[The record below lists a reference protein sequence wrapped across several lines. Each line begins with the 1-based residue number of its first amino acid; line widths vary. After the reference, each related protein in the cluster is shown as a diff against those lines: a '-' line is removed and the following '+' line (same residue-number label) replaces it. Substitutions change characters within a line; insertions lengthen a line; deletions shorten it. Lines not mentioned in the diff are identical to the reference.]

1 MAAPKPVTLITGA
14 SAGIGAALA
23 HHFASNRHELVLVA
37 RRTAALNELAGAIEA
52 RGLPRPQ
59 VIAADLTKSD
69 APALIADEL
78 RTRDLEPN
86 FVVNNAGFGLVG
98 TAAELDRAEQLAMID
113 LNARALTDLSLR
125 FVDSLARHRGGILN
139 VASVAGFMPGPGLA
153 VYYATKAY
161 VLSFSEALHHELAP
175 KGIRVTALC
184 PGPVATEF
192 QSRAGMPE
200 GYFPSILDRSVE
212 RVARD
217 GYDGLMAG
225 KRVVIPGFPNRVAA
239 FLPRLAPRGIVLA
252 VMNRLAPAIAC
263 ARDLLRPAFA
273 RRSIKPR

>member
-1 MAAPKPVTLITGA
+1 MTAPKPVTLITGA

-23 HHFASNRHELVLVA
+23 HHFAASRHEVVLVA
-37 RRTAALNELAGAIEA
+37 RRTAALNELAGSIEA
-52 RGLPRPQ
+52 RGLPRPH
-59 VIAADLTKSD
+59 VIAADLIKSD

-78 RTRDLEPN
+78 RARDLEPN

-98 TAAELDRAEQLAMID
+98 AAAELDRAEQLAMID

-139 VASVAGFMPGPGLA
+139 VASVASFMPGPGLA

-175 KGIRVTALC
+175 KGIRVTTLC

-252 VMNRLAPAIAC
+252 VMNRL
-263 ARDLLRPAFA
+263 
-273 RRSIKPR
+273 RRH

>member
-1 MAAPKPVTLITGA
+1 VTALKPVTLITGA
-14 SAGIGAALA
+14 SSGIGAALA
-23 HHFASNRHELVLVA
+23 HQFASNRHELVLVA

-59 VIAADLTKSD
+59 VITADLIKSD

-78 RTRDLEPN
+78 RTRELEPN

-98 TAAELDRAEQLAMID
+98 SATELNRAEQLAMID

-125 FVDSLARHRGGILN
+125 FIDSLARHRGGILN
-139 VASVAGFMPGPGLA
+139 VASIASFMPGPGLA
-153 VYYATKAY
+153 IYYATKAY
-161 VLSFSEALHHELAP
+161 VLSFSEALHNELAT

-184 PGPVATEF
+184 PGPVATGF
-192 QSRAGMPE
+192 QTRAGMPKD
-200 GYFPSILDRSVE
+200 YFPSILDRSVE

-225 KRVVIPGFPNRVAA
+225 KRVVIPGFPNRIVA
-239 FLPRLAPRGIVLA
+239 FLPRLTPRGMMLA
-252 VMNRLAPAIAC
+252 VMSRLHG
-263 ARDLLRPAFA
+263 R
-273 RRSIKPR
+273 

>member
-1 MAAPKPVTLITGA
+1 VTAHKPATLITGA

-23 HHFASNRHELVLVA
+23 HHFASNGHKLVLVA
-37 RRTAALNELAGAIEA
+37 RRTAALNELAGAIET
-52 RGLPRPQ
+52 RGLPRPH
-59 VIAADLTKSD
+59 VITADLTKSD

-78 RTRDLEPN
+78 RARDIEPN
-86 FVVNNAGFGLVG
+86 YVVNNAGFGLVG
-98 TAAELDRAEQLAMID
+98 AAAELDRAEQLTMVD

-139 VASVAGFMPGPGLA
+139 VASVASFMPGPGLA

-161 VLSFSEALHHELAP
+161 VLSFGEALHHELAP
-175 KGIRVTALC
+175 KGIRVTTLC

-252 VMNRLAPAIAC
+252 VMNRLR
-263 ARDLLRPAFA
+263 RD
-273 RRSIKPR
+273 

>member
-1 MAAPKPVTLITGA
+1 VTALKPVTLITGA
-14 SAGIGAALA
+14 SSGIGAALA
-23 HHFASNRHELVLVA
+23 HQFASNKHELVLVA

-59 VIAADLTKSD
+59 TITADLTKSD

-78 RTRDLEPN
+78 RTRDIEPN

-98 TAAELDRAEQLAMID
+98 CAAELNRAEQLAMID

-139 VASVAGFMPGPGLA
+139 VASIASFMPGPGLA
-153 VYYATKAY
+153 IYYATKAY
-161 VLSFSEALHHELAP
+161 VLSFSEALHNELAA

-192 QSRAGMPE
+192 QTRAGMPKD
-200 GYFPSILDRSVE
+200 YFPSILDRSVE

-225 KRVVIPGFPNRVAA
+225 KRVVIPGFPNRIVA
-239 FLPRLAPRGIVLA
+239 FLPRLTPRGMMLA
-252 VMNRLAPAIAC
+252 VMSRLHG
-263 ARDLLRPAFA
+263 R
-273 RRSIKPR
+273 